1 MEIREWFN
9 YPWEVFDKPFQVV
22 MWWELVVIVWESNSW
37 KTTFAMEMIERNVK
51 RGKKCFY
58 MNFEF
63 SIETMWTNRW
73 LWEKWK
79 DKETLT
85 DCNPL
90 TEEEQEDLDNYVKD
104 KLLQFDYYNNP
115 NWETIDNIL
124 TKINEQSA
132 LGYSFF
138 VIDSFSRIVG
148 NSNAD
153 SVWKNQ
159 NTTMAKLQEIAQR
172 LEVCIVV
179 LHHTNKN
186 GKFEGSQKIMDL
198 ANVMVTI
205 LKESDSDGDWYRR
218 YILSKDKYVS
228 CKELELYYKNWVYS
242 LTDC

>member
-1 MEIREWFN
+1 MDTREWFL

-51 RGKKCFY
+51 RGKKCYY

-79 DKETLT
+79 DKSVLT
-85 DCNPL
+85 DVSPL
-90 TEEEQEDLDNYVKD
+90 TEEEKQELDDYVKE
-104 KLLQFDYYNNP
+104 KLEQFDYYNNP
-115 NWETIDNIL
+115 NGDTIDDIID
-124 TKINEQSA
+124 KISVCYSI
-132 LGYSFF
+132 GYTFF

-159 NTTMAKLQEIAQR
+159 NTTMAKLQEVAQR
-172 LEVCIVV
+172 LDICIVV

-205 LKESDSDGDWYRR
+205 LKEEDADGGWYRR

-242 LTDC
+242 YSDC